1 MRKAFPTLEKD
12 VYTRLIQIVRQ
23 NFMETHHLWTG
34 NNSKNKKTPTVIIE
48 HVQPVKTGHFPW
60 KNPWNKNTS
69 LMIHG
74 PLVKH
79 LSGRN
84 KTAASSSRSN
94 NNIIATSPTPKTEKI
109 PKQSEQS
116 NLDIMQCH
124 GVTFFFFTL
133 TFCWHFLRGH
143 LDTPSDFFDF
153 LFCAENDFFL
163 G

>member
-1 MRKAFPTLEKD
+1 VKIGQKSMEK
-12 VYTRLIQIVRQ
+12 
-23 NFMETHHLWTG
+23 
-34 NNSKNKKTPTVIIE
+34 K
-48 HVQPVKTGHFPW
+48 
-60 KNPWNKNTS
+60 TS

-124 GVTFFFFTL
+124 GVTFFLIDFFTGI
-133 TFCWHFLRGH
+133 FLGATWT
-143 LDTPSDFFDF
+143 LQVTFFDF
-153 LFCAENDFFL
+153 LFCAENDLFL